1 MKEDFY
7 FNRRTVVLLLTY
19 QCNLKCSYCYLLEKK
34 HKTMSIE
41 IAKEVITKSFY
52 KKFYSDKD
60 EIQIDFMGGEPL
72 LEFDKI
78 KDIAEWMWSKEWP
91 KPYILFAT
99 TNGTLLNKEMKDWFK
114 KNNDRIVLGLSF
126 DGTGSMQNEN
136 RSDSSEKIDISYFI
150 NTWPHQPVK
159 MTISRETLPDLANG
173 IIHLHHEGFQD
184 IHANLA
190 YGVTWKK
197 SDLTHYK
204 DQLNHLVDFY
214 LDNKNIKRSSL
225 LNLDITKILYP
236 HRKEKYCGAGTGMSL
251 YDFNGKE
258 YPCHLFSPLVL
269 NTSEIERLNDI
280 DFNDTAFFENKMC
293 NLCRLFNICPTCYG
307 MNLKHLRHV
316 SERDIFHCKAFIEQ
330 FLANCRLQSKI
341 LDSRTEFTKEDKLIA
356 YTILKVSKSLIL
368 KV

>member
-1 MKEDFY
+1 MKEEFNL
-7 FNRRTVVLLLTY
+7 NRRTIVLLLTY
-19 QCNLKCSYCYLLEKK
+19 QCNLDCIYCYLLEKK

-41 IAKEVITKSFY
+41 VAKEVITKSFHQ
-52 KKFYSDKD
+52 KHFSEKD

-78 KDIAEWMWSKEWP
+78 KSIAEWMWSKDWP

-99 TNGTLLNKEMKDWFK
+99 TNGTLLNKEMKDWFT

-126 DGTGSMQNEN
+126 DGTESMQNEN
-136 RSDSSEKIDISYFI
+136 RSVSSEQIDISYFI
-150 NTWPHQPVK
+150 NSWPHQPVK

-190 YGVTWKK
+190 YGVSWLK
-197 SDLTHYK
+197 SDLSIYK
-204 DQLNHLVDFY
+204 EQLNDLVDFY
-214 LDNKNIKRSSL
+214 LDNMEIKRSSL
-225 LNLDITKILYP
+225 LNLDLTKILSP
-236 HRKEKYCGAGTGMSL
+236 RRKEKYCGAGTGMSL
-251 YDFNGKE
+251 YDVNGKE

-269 NTSEIERLNDI
+269 NVSEIEKINDI
-280 DFNDTAFFENKMC
+280 DFNDTSFFENKMC
-293 NLCRLFNICPTCYG
+293 NMCRLVNICPTCYG
-307 MNLKHLRHV
+307 MNFKHLRHV
-316 SERDIFHCKAFIEQ
+316 SEREKFHCQAFIEQ

-341 LDSRTEFTKEDKLIA
+341 LDSRTELPKEDKLIA

-368 KV
+368 KH